1 MTERKQTNRKLELE
15 LERLKSVLDMAH
27 ELRLEWSPGRVRR
40 FDGRRLS
47 GEVLGEVIHVYE
59 ESEPKAL
66 RTLKHEFIEYVLA
79 NEFTEPYRR
88 MINALVMAF
97 EREARHRKERVV
109 ERLSDV
115 I

>member
-1 MTERKQTNRKLELE
+1 MTERKQISRKLESE
-15 LERLKSVLDMAH
+15 LERLKSVLNFGQ
-27 ELRLEWSPGRVRR
+27 ELKLEWTPGRVRH

-47 GEVLGEVIHVYE
+47 GEVLGEVIHIYE
-59 ESEPKAL
+59 ESEQKAL

-79 NEFTEPYRR
+79 NEFTEPYRQLV
-88 MINALVMAF
+88 NTLVMAF
-97 EREARHRKERVV
+97 EKEARRRKEKLV